1 MTQHNLL
8 RQHVADA
15 AHVNHTGAG
24 LRLVTGGAVP
34 HDRAGKTNLTGSL
47 QHRIVIAAVGR
58 AEVRLRRDTEHAHNL
73 VFVTLQLFLHT
84 LSVQG
89 GQVSVA
95 VGMVR
100 NLNLAALNQRTQQ
113 RHMLLKTGVRSVNE
127 EGQASIR
134 TLRELSIAANCLRA
148 CAVINSPR
156 NILAVTNEGVADAG
170 PFARLINRVASGG
183 NGRRIR
189 GCGASSSS
197 RGLAASLIRSEITA
211 GAVVVIRLLRAGSN
225 QRKHSSAEHKKSAV
239 RL

>member
-1 MTQHNLL
+1 M
-8 RQHVADA
+8 
-15 AHVNHTGAG
+15 
-24 LRLVTGGAVP
+24 
-34 HDRAGKTNLTGSL
+34 
-47 QHRIVIAAVGR
+47 
-58 AEVRLRRDTEHAHNL
+58 
-73 VFVTLQLFLHT
+73 
-84 LSVQG
+84 
-89 GQVSVA
+89 A

-100 NLNLAALNQRTQQ
+100 NLNLTALNQRTQQ

-127 EGQASIR
+127 ERQASIR
-134 TLRELSIAANCLRA
+134 TLRELSVAANRLRA

-170 PFARLINRVASGG
+170 PFARLINRVASSG
-183 NGRRIR
+183 NRRRIR